1 MKRER
6 EEITSIWVGELQL
19 SSVFKAYVRA
29 LVGSNINSIALEKRK
44 KISNT
49 IRINYKSFF
58 LSLWELLL

>member
-1 MKRER
+1 MKREG

-29 LVGSNINSIALEKRK
+29 LVGCNINSIALEKRK

-49 IRINYKSFF
+49 IRINNKSFF